1 MDFDSIFFIMF
12 GIFTLTMGIM
22 NKGNAFWQQSGS
34 PDRMKKTKSYSRSV
48 NVIMG
53 IISIMIG
60 IVLFRK

>member
-22 NKGNAFWQQSGS
+22 NKGNAFWQQSGR
-34 PDRMKKTKSYSRSV
+34 PDRMKKTKSYNRSV

-53 IISIMIG
+53 IISIIIG